1 MFRCYLCKAQALTEH
16 VHSKVLLTKFWSVA
30 LSEQSCCV
38 LNVCCKARQR
48 CESIQVEFEFV
59 GNLFLFHIIVGKVIS
74 SEFKNVQVG
83 VTMFPTSG
91 PCHCHQNSLSSSSLM
106 SSQWIST
113 IQQVPVNLNF
123 NSKKV
128 YFHAIQVHYQV
139 MMIFST
145 VVRWTLFLK
154 TKQKLL
160 ILSPK
165 IIQNQ
170 LKM

>member
-1 MFRCYLCKAQALTEH
+1 MDLYASASLDMHALTKNNERTSKSNKDSHYKNGLPINTCEMKILRDKGLMFSCYLCKAQALTEQ

-38 LNVCCKARQR
+38 MNVCCKARQR
-48 CESIQVEFEFV
+48 CESISKSFEFV

-106 SSQWIST
+106 SSLWIST
-113 IQQVPVNLNF
+113 GPCKSEFQF
-123 NSKKV
+123 
-128 YFHAIQVHYQV
+128 
-139 MMIFST
+139 
-145 VVRWTLFLK
+145 
-154 TKQKLL
+154 
-160 ILSPK
+160 
-165 IIQNQ
+165 
-170 LKM
+170 

>member
-1 MFRCYLCKAQALTEH
+1 MIFALSILRDDKVQWKDVRKILTPNWNHLTLNIKH
-16 VHSKVLLTKFWSVA
+16 VKWKSCNTKGQCLVVICAKPKRWLNTSTRKVLLTKFWSVA

-113 IQQVPVNLNF
+113 GPCKSEF
-123 NSKKV
+123 
-128 YFHAIQVHYQV
+128 
-139 MMIFST
+139 
-145 VVRWTLFLK
+145 
-154 TKQKLL
+154 
-160 ILSPK
+160 
-165 IIQNQ
+165 
-170 LKM
+170 